1 MAAAELLREAR
12 RHARLTQRELAA
24 RSGVTQASI
33 ARMERGLVV
42 PRFDTL
48 ERLLDA
54 CGVEIR
60 TVARPDGIDR
70 TLIRARLAMTPWER
84 HLAGVAAANALI
96 ALRRAP
102 LRPQQP
108 LSS

>member
-1 MAAAELLREAR
+1 MSASELLREAR
-12 RHARLTQRELAA
+12 RHAHLTQRELAE
-24 RSGVTQASI
+24 RTGVPQASI
-33 ARMERGLVV
+33 ARMEGGTTV

-70 TLIRARLAMTPWER
+70 SLIRARLAMTPWER
-84 HLAGVAAANALI
+84 HLAGAAAANALI

-102 LRPQQP
+102 LRPQATAEP
-108 LSS
+108 